1 MISVFSPPTT
11 PLVLLHGAGGDASVW
26 AAQTE
31 WLSRRG
37 WTTLALEFPAHGAT
51 AGPPLPIIDAMAD
64 WVWRQLDVRQTGTV
78 VLAGHSMGSLVAL
91 HAAGQRPGQV
101 HGLALLGTAF
111 PMRVSKRLLAQAE
124 TEPAEAIDNV
134 VRWSYAQAEPFAPTP
149 GFQTPESYRAL
160 MLRQQANWAEGSVL
174 ASDLRACDRYDKG
187 EIAARQWGGAT
198 LFLIGEHDRMTP
210 PPGAASLRDA
220 LPGNRAVWLD
230 CGHNLMAEAPHAVAH
245 ALADWM
251 ERDLFAAG

>member
-1 MISVFSPPTT
+1 MSAFSPPIT

-26 AAQTE
+26 AAQAG

-51 AGPPLPIIDAMAD
+51 AAPPLHRIEDMAD
-64 WVWRQLDVRQTGTV
+64 WVWRQLDARQTGPV

-101 HGLALLGTAF
+101 RGLALLGAAF
-111 PMRVSKRLLAQAE
+111 PMRVSRRLLAQAE
-124 TEPAEAIDNV
+124 NAPAEAIDNV
-134 VRWSYAQAEPFAPTP
+134 VRWSYAQAEPLTPAP
-149 GFQTPESYRAL
+149 GFQSPQVYRAL
-160 MLRQQANWAEGSVL
+160 LMQQQAHWAEGSVL
-174 ASDLRACDRYDKG
+174 ASDLGACDQYDSG
-187 EIAARQWGGAT
+187 EIAARQWGGPT
-198 LFLIGEHDRMTP
+198 LFLLGEQDRMTP
-210 PPGAASLRDA
+210 PSNAASLQGVLISHRTV
-220 LPGNRAVWLD
+220 LLD

-251 ERDLFAAG
+251 ERELFAAG